1 MESSLQTNAEERK
14 RIRLV
19 LFTMIV
25 TSLSG
30 PWWLPYTGVT
40 LSFPLLVM
48 VAIISCIAS
57 VAAVLIGVRIRQ
69 TKHLREKD
77 QSP

>member
-1 MESSLQTNAEERK
+1 MKASLQTNAEERK
-14 RIRLV
+14 RIRLM
-19 LFTMIV
+19 LFMMIV

-30 PWWLPYTGVT
+30 PWWLPYTGLS
-40 LSFPLLVM
+40 LSFPLLVI
-48 VAIISCIAS
+48 VAIIGCVAS

-77 QSP
+77 KSP